1 MSLDPRA
8 PGIRPMKHEGL
19 KARVKLS
26 SAKGE
31 LMYINWVGGMAIG
44 NPFH

>member
-1 MSLDPRA
+1 MSQDSRA
-8 PGIRPMKHEGL
+8 LGIRPIKHEGL

-31 LMYINWVGGMAIG
+31 LMYIKRVGVMAIG